1 MDIMDP
7 LMNPV
12 TLGWLNN
19 FWVLGFFFSL
29 LIFVTSKKRGKQC
42 PLGVVKMK

>member
-1 MDIMDP
+1 MDIKDP

-12 TLGWLNN
+12 TLDWLNN
-19 FWVLGFFFSL
+19 FWIFFFPL
-29 LIFVTSKKRGKQC
+29 LIFVISKKRGEQC